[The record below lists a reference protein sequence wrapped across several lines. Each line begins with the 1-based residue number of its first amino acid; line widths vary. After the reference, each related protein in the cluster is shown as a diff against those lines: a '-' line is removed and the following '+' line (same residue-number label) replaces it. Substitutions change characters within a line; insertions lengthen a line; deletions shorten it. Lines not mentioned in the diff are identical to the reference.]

1 MRRSEAAIV
10 HTEMREPLFGGTAK
24 SAATASE
31 RLGSIGPPA
40 AVLPPSDLHLPAT
53 GGYDNGVDALNNGNA
68 AREKWRRGE
77 KDRFLCCRS
86 PELILCRSRE
96 ARWRHY
102 FTARHS
108 DFSPQ
113 GMQSAIQ
120 RFSTTLPRAGGDRPA
135 LCPLHHLQ
143 TTLITLYLF
152 ACHAI

>member
-113 GMQSAIQ
+113 GLRYTYSHVM
-120 RFSTTLPRAGGDRPA
+120 LYEHA
-135 LCPLHHLQ
+135 LRL
-143 TTLITLYLF
+143 
-152 ACHAI
+152 